1 MNPSKCRFCGSET
14 APHLHSTQDPDV
26 TRKAYWICC
35 RQSSLGCGACGP
47 VRDSEEEAVKTWNA
61 PYKETTYRYRHLKTG
76 NIYILVGIAI
86 NATNAQDGQGMILY
100 TKEND
105 SVTYAR
111 EENEFLEKFERLPE

>member
-47 VRDSEEEAVKTWNA
+47 VKDSEEVAIKTWNIVL
-61 PYKETTYRYRHLKTG
+61 PVRPRYKHLKTG
-76 NIYILVGIAI
+76 NIYKVVGVAI
-86 NATNAQDGQGMILY
+86 NATNAQDDQAMVLY
-100 TKEND
+100 SREGD
-105 SVTYAR
+105 CITYAR
-111 EENEFLEKFERLPE
+111 EQDEFYEKFERLTE